1 MRIERKEILALCA
14 TDPGAVLELVE
25 TLISAI
31 ADRQEEMA
39 EFRKQFADRQKENN
53 KLERRLDRLQHE
65 NRGLRDRLTSLEE
78 KNGRLKKRVKEL
90 EGQLKLNSRNSS
102 KPPSSDGLSKPPAVK
117 KKTGRPPGGQAGH
130 EGHTLQMVE
139 SPDYTVIHTVSE
151 CSSCGRSLERVATT
165 DHERRQVFDLP
176 PVKVEVTEHRA
187 ERKTCPRCSSL
198 NRASFP
204 EGVAQ
209 PVQYGPRLKAA
220 AVYMN
225 QYQLLP
231 YERATDAFSVLFGCD
246 VSEGTLVNWNR
257 AASELLKPVEG
268 EIKRLLAGSPVAN
281 FDETG
286 MRVEGRGAW
295 LHVASTDKLTH
306 YAVHPRRGRRATD
319 DIGILPRFRGTA
331 VHDCWSPYLTHDCS
345 HALCCAHLIREL
357 AFQAEEC
364 AREWALE
371 MKGLLTDAY
380 AAVNEAKARGS
391 RRLKGSRVTAFEKSY
406 ERILAQG
413 FSANPLPGA
422 RGQPRRRGRK
432 KKTKTRNLLERLR
445 DHQGKV
451 LAFTRDFSVPFDN
464 NLAER
469 DLRMAKI
476 KQKISGTF
484 RSWDGAHD
492 FCRIR
497 GYISTARKNQIPVI
511 QAIADVFEGKPFV
524 PARVET

>member
-1 MRIERKEILALCA
+1 MQIGRKEILALCT

-25 TLISAI
+25 TLVTTI
-31 ADRQEEMA
+31 ADQMEDIA
-39 EFRKQFADRQKENN
+39 ELRGQFARQQKASE
-53 KLERRLDRLQHE
+53 KLERRLDKLQHE
-65 NRGLRDRLTSLEE
+65 NRGLRDRMGLLEGE
-78 KNGRLKKRVKEL
+78 NGRLKKRVKEL

-102 KPPSSDGLSKPPAVK
+102 KPPSSDGFSKPPTVR
-117 KKTGRPPGGQAGH
+117 KKTGKPPGGQAGH

-139 SPDYTVIHTVSE
+139 SPDHTVIHTVSE
-151 CSSCGRSLERVATT
+151 CFSCGRSLERVATT

-187 ERKTCPRCSSL
+187 ERKTCPRCGSL
-198 NRASFP
+198 SRASFP
-204 EGVAQ
+204 EGVTQ

-220 AVYMN
+220 AVYMS
-225 QYQLLP
+225 QYQLIP
-231 YERATDAFSVLFGCD
+231 YERATDVFSVLFGCD

-257 AASELLKPVEG
+257 AASEMLKPVEG

-306 YAVHPRRGRRATD
+306 YAVHPKRGRRATD
-319 DIGILPRFRGTA
+319 DIGILPGFRGTA
-331 VHDCWSPYLTHDCS
+331 VHDCWSPYLTYGCS

-357 AFQAEEC
+357 TFQQEEN
-364 AREWALE
+364 AQEWAGDMKELLLE
-371 MKGLLTDAY
+371 EY

-391 RRLKGSRVTAFEKSY
+391 QCLKRRQVKEFEKSY
-406 ERILAQG
+406 ERILSKG
-413 FSANPLPGA
+413 FRANPLPEA
-422 RGQPRRRGRK
+422 RGQPSRRGRK
-432 KKTKTRNLLERLR
+432 KKTKARNLLERLR

-469 DLRMAKI
+469 DLRMAKV

-484 RSWDGAHD
+484 RSLEGAHD

-497 GYISTARKNQIPVI
+497 GYISTARKNSVPVI
-511 QAIADVFEGKPFV
+511 QALADVFEGKPFV
-524 PARVET
+524 PAVGF